1 MERGPLGDPARLP
14 ARPWLPLPDIEHQR
28 PVPPCE
34 PPWNQAWARVRT
46 AGGGRMRGGGRTSG
60 AGFFRW
66 AGITVDQLPG
76 GGSWPAVVAG
86 RRLLR
91 RDEVGPGRLR
101 ACAGLVEGLDGEPVV
116 TGPQCH

>member
-66 AGITVDQLPG
+66 AGITVGQLPG

-86 RRLLR
+86 GGYRAATGLDLA
-91 RDEVGPGRLR
+91 DCGPGPALLMAWTVNR
-101 ACAGLVEGLDGEPVV
+101 
-116 TGPQCH
+116 